1 MLEHQYYALAACLVL
16 FAAALAYSAKS
27 AREYHIWY
35 KKEKEE
41 AKARDLLKKMQ
52 STGEAP
58 LDLGTGDGKT
68 ESLSEERAVARKA
81 CPFAKFA
88 EDGAKCPVSG
98 ESNSLSD
105 SENEGEKESGT
116 ASDSGALQY
125 PSIPGKS
132 TVNGI

>member
-81 CPFAKFA
+81 ARLPNLLKTV
-88 EDGAKCPVSG
+88 PV
-98 ESNSLSD
+98 
-105 SENEGEKESGT
+105 
-116 ASDSGALQY
+116 
-125 PSIPGKS
+125 PGQRRIQQS
-132 TVNGI
+132 Q